1 VSILKVLEPVPEVPN
16 VDSSKLTYMR
26 IGGRADSLVDPPT
39 IDHLVDIIRTSR
51 LSDTPFHILGKGSNV
66 VFGNEVPGR
75 IIRTQHVNN
84 ISIDQESGVVIADC
98 GAYLTTVALAAKD
111 NSLSG
116 LEYVWEI
123 PGSIGGAIYMNCG
136 FRGHPISEIVKEVY
150 ALNPKGELNGFTKD
164 KLGFDHRKSIF
175 QTDAYKD
182 WVILYAIFE
191 LQGKDPGEIN
201 KLMEENKTERRRKHP
216 WGERSCGCIFVNK
229 SEDYKIGGDVFTA
242 HQLITGAGCAD
253 WYEDSIHVNPKYT
266 PWFSNKNGD
275 HSIDPLIRL
284 INRVYHAVL
293 DKYEIALHVEVKT
306 IPHMELIR

>member
-1 VSILKVLEPVPEVPN
+1 MFILNVLEPVPEEPN

-26 IGGRADSLVDPPT
+26 IGGRADFLVDPPT
-39 IDHLVDIIRTSR
+39 KDHLVDIIRTSR

-136 FRGHPISEIVKEVY
+136 FRGHPISDLVKGVY
-150 ALNPKGELNGFTKD
+150 ALSPDGEIKGFTKD
-164 KLGFDHRKSIF
+164 KLGFSHRQSIF

-182 WVILYAIFE
+182 WVILYAVFQ
-191 LQGKDPGEIN
+191 LQGKDLVDIQELMIAN
-201 KLMEENKTERRRKHP
+201 KVERRKKHP
-216 WGERSCGCIFVNK
+216 WGEHSCGCIFVNE
-229 SEDYKIGGDVFTA
+229 STDYKIWGEPFSA

-253 WYEDSIHVNPKYT
+253 WYEDSIHVSSKYT

-293 DKYEIALHVEVKT
+293 DKYEVSLHVEVKT
-306 IPHMELIR
+306 IPYMELIK